1 MSDEPIVHTSKRVL
15 LTFPVFHSVLPAAFQ
30 NFLRLT
36 LQAVQY
42 CSPQYVFDPIVIPR
56 SSIHGAMNTA
66 VETALLHGH
75 EYLIAFDDDC
85 IPEISEFAVGD
96 KRRWQVIPRLLAL
109 GDAGHP
115 IVTGVGYM
123 RGYPHTTTVG
133 RKYKEGAAFV
143 LGKQIEEDS
152 LKGFFWV
159 DDLSKHE
166 AERDEHGLL
175 DVDFCGVPII
185 CIHRSVLEKLPQPLF
200 QTKEDGGGG
209 CTHDVFFCNLAKQ
222 HGFAIKV
229 DTHIDCGHIVE
240 GPIINKLTRA
250 TARSAAESLYGTHDR
265 GSSRD
270 EHDAEH
276 HWDGG
281 QVCDRA
287 AVPSGAA
294 RPGPLH
300 LPERDDAESRLSLDR
315 G

>member
-1 MSDEPIVHTSKRVL
+1 MNQPVSEPREKRVL
-15 LTFPVFHSVLPAAFQ
+15 LVWPVFHSVLPAAFQ

-42 CSPQYVFDPIVIPR
+42 CPHYKFDPIVIPR
-56 SSIHGAMNTA
+56 SSVHGAMNIA
-66 VETALLHGH
+66 VDTALEHGH

-85 IPEISEFAVGD
+85 LPELSEFQVGD
-96 KRRWQVIPRLLAL
+96 RRRWQVIPRLLAL
-109 GDAGHP
+109 GDQGHP

-143 LGKQIEEDS
+143 LGKTEETDS
-152 LKGFFWV
+152 LKGFYWV
-159 DDLSKHE
+159 DDLSKH
-166 AERDEHGLL
+166 ADERDANGLL

-185 CIHRSVLEKLPQPLF
+185 CIHRSVLETLPLPLF
-200 QTKEDGGGG
+200 QTKEDGGGN

-222 HGFAIKV
+222 HGWSIKV

-250 TARSAAESLYGTHDR
+250 TARSAAETLYGTHDR
-265 GSSRD
+265 GSSGNLN
-270 EHDAEH
+270 DAEH
-276 HWDGG
+276 QRDGG
-281 QVCDRA
+281 PIRDWA
-287 AVPSGAA
+287 AVPSGGA

-300 LPERDDAESRLSLDR
+300 LAERDGDLADVSLDR